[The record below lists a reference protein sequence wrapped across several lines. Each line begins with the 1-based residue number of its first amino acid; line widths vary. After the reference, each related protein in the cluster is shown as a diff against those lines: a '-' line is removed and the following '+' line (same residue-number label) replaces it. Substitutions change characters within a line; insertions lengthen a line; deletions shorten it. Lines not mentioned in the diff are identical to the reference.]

1 MTRTADAL
9 AGFGLTMDQEAHDAW
24 FRNKVREALDDP
36 DTPVPHGRAMVE
48 VQALIDRKRR
58 ARP

>member
-9 AGFGLTMDQEAHDAW
+9 AGFGLTMDQEAHDVW
-24 FRNKVREALDDP
+24 LRTKVREALDDP
-36 DTPVPHGRAMVE
+36 DTPVPHGRTMDE

-58 ARP
+58 ARS